1 VFGGRDGPLRGD
13 TVTRGFAEIVKKAGI
28 SRCTLH
34 DLRRT
39 FVSHLA
45 NAGVNA
51 ALVQQLAGHSAIATT
66 VKYYTGVMPEAL
78 RAAQARLPFGAAI
91 GGVPNS
97 SRGADHA
104 PDRRESAKIITLY
117 LARL

>member
-1 VFGGRDGPLRGD
+1 MCGD
-13 TVTRGFAEIVKKAGI
+13 TVSKAFKDIVQEAGI
-28 SRCTLH
+28 KYCTLH

-66 VKYYTGVMPEAL
+66 VRYYTGVMPDAL
-78 RAAQARLPFGAAI
+78 REAQAQLPFDDAI
-91 GGVPNS
+91 GIVSESYHGP
-97 SRGADHA
+97 REAADG
-104 PDRRESAKIITLY
+104 RTEGKIVSLFSKTG
-117 LARL
+117 